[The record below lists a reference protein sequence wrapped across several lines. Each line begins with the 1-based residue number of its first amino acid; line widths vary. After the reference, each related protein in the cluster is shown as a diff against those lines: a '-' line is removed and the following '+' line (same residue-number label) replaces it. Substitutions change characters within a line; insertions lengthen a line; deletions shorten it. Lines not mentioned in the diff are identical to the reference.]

1 MNSEGVSACRTQDVS
16 RPNFSRVMRTNFG
29 DTMAEIL
36 REHSDSLDPDFL
48 RQEEFSCGQN
58 IIRDVGKSAVLKM
71 LYQDNKISRAYLLK
85 YSNPPASLYELSKYN
100 LLDNLFGKDVIQAE
114 KIDKLPLPRLIK
126 EDLKLSFSRS

>member
-1 MNSEGVSACRTQDVS
+1 
-16 RPNFSRVMRTNFG
+16 
-29 DTMAEIL
+29 MAEIL